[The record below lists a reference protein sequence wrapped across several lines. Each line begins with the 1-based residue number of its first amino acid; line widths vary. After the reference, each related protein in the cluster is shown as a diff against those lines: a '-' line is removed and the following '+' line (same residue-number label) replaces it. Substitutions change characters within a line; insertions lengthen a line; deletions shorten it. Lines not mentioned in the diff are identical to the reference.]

1 MNLAPSGRNVCSRGC
16 KPTVGFEKHVIKK
29 NETVFLLPRLVKI
42 ELRGWG
48 NASLPAFS
56 TATAAAVTTA
66 ATVSTAAAIAT
77 TATITTA
84 AA

>member
-1 MNLAPSGRNVCSRGC
+1 MSVAVGVSPRW
-16 KPTVGFEKHVIKK
+16 GFEKRVKK
-29 NETVFLLPRLVKI
+29 KSETVFLLPRLVKI

-48 NASLPAFS
+48 NASLPAFAA
-56 TATAAAVTTA
+56 TTTAAAVTTA

-77 TATITTA
+77 TAAITTA